1 MAVSQRLMV
10 LSQSKQL
17 HSRYVPPRA
26 TPQWPVST
34 AALNAICSPR
44 VVDLA
49 VSKKQHPQFLE
60 PKPVKTEVSLSA
72 RNAKPSPRIRVLAA
86 PLPRKVTIKLE
97 EFQKRKLYEVRQS
110 AVSSSTSSARTTS
123 AWQVAPTALSANCSP
138 RVVDLAVS
146 KKLHPNFEAARPVPA
161 EVPLSARTAKPS
173 SRIISLSVPA
183 LRRKNISLP
192 QVQKKKLYATKQASV
207 ISSESFPRME
217 KLAVS
222 KGLHPSFVPN
232 LPSQRRITKAAL
244 TAVPS
249 PRIEKL
255 SSPNPRRLIKNTDTP
270 LKVDFSVQPAVA
282 SDRIVE
288 LARPKKYGL

>member
-86 PLPRKVTIKLE
+86 PLVPRHAECKLV
-97 EFQKRKLYEVRQS
+97 EFQKSKLYEDKRIS
-110 AVSSSTSSARTTS
+110 VSNCTTYTKQEMLAIRKSLHSRTSHQIQQPVTKPHLNIKIPPRLVELSTPLSRKMIKDIYNPF
-123 AWQVAPTALSANCSP
+123 QVIPTA
-138 RVVDLAVS
+138 
-146 KKLHPNFEAARPVPA
+146 K
-161 EVPLSARTAKPS
+161 
-173 SRIISLSVPA
+173 
-183 LRRKNISLP
+183 
-192 QVQKKKLYATKQASV
+192 Y
-207 ISSESFPRME
+207 
-217 KLAVS
+217 
-222 KGLHPSFVPN
+222 
-232 LPSQRRITKAAL
+232 
-244 TAVPS
+244 
-249 PRIEKL
+249 
-255 SSPNPRRLIKNTDTP
+255 
-270 LKVDFSVQPAVA
+270 AVA
-282 SDRIVE
+282 SERLSE
-288 LARPKKYGL
+288 LAKPKTHHLYSSLC